1 MNEFQKKFAIFA
13 TTRYEEIVLGYTPVD
28 AHLRPCLP
36 VQSVGNLG
44 GSFDSHKIKAF
55 YGISRL
61 HPTISPA
68 LCEDLTTGT

>member
-36 VQSVGNLG
+36 VQSVGNWV
-44 GSFDSHKIKAF
+44 D
-55 YGISRL
+55 
-61 HPTISPA
+61 
-68 LCEDLTTGT
+68 CLTATR